1 MLSMGHASCRV
12 DLVLASCSLMSFNTL
27 SFGPF
32 ASSLGTSR
40 HRRARCVVVEPVSLS
55 FGLCV
60 VVGFTCGRVG
70 VIWRG
75 CVVGPNFSVM
85 ELEA

>member
-1 MLSMGHASCRV
+1 
-12 DLVLASCSLMSFNTL
+12 MSFNTL
-27 SFGPF
+27 SLGPF
-32 ASSLGTSR
+32 ALSLGTSR
-40 HRRARCVVVEPVSLS
+40 HRQARCVVVEPVSLS
-55 FGLCV
+55 FGPLCCRWV
-60 VVGFTCGRVG
+60 YLWEGG